1 LVEEQHPVTE
11 PQRTPIYLPRESG
24 RRYELGAMQAVFKAD
39 GAETGNRYSVS
50 EWWLDPY
57 SDGPGRHQH
66 EANDEIFIALVGR
79 PSVLAGDRW
88 YELETG
94 STIVIPAGI
103 DHDFANRT
111 DERAALLNVFVPGGF
126 ETNMP
131 EIVAWFARQNETE
144 R

>member
-1 LVEEQHPVTE
+1 LTAY
-11 PQRTPIYLPRESG
+11 QRMPIYLPRESG

-39 GAETGNRYSVS
+39 GVETGDRYSVS
-50 EWWLDPY
+50 EWWLDPH

-66 EANDEIFIALVGR
+66 EANDEIFVALAGR

-88 YELETG
+88 YDLETG

-111 DERAALLNVFVPGGF
+111 DERVGLLNVFVPGGF
-126 ETNMP
+126 EENMP
-131 EIVAWFARQNETE
+131 EIVAWYAAQDTGKP
-144 R
+144 

>member
-1 LVEEQHPVTE
+1 MTAN
-11 PQRTPIYLPRESG
+11 QRTPIYLPRESG

-39 GAETGNRYSVS
+39 GAETADRYSVS
-50 EWWLDPY
+50 EWWLDPQ
-57 SDGPGRHQH
+57 SDGPGPHQH

-88 YELETG
+88 YALEPG
-94 STIVIPAGI
+94 STIIIPEGI
-103 DHDFANRT
+103 AHDFANRT
-111 DERAALLNVFVPGGF
+111 DERVCLLNVFVPGGF

-131 EIVAWFARQNETE
+131 EIVAWFAQQNSSQ

>member
-1 LVEEQHPVTE
+1 MIEDR
-11 PQRTPIYLPRESG
+11 RTPIYLPREAG

-39 GAETGNRYSVS
+39 GAETANRYSVS
-50 EWWLDPY
+50 EWWLDPLT
-57 SDGPGRHQH
+57 DGPGRHRH
-66 EANDEIFIALVGR
+66 EANDEIFVALAGQ

-103 DHDFANRT
+103 EHDFANRT
-111 DERAALLNVFVPGGF
+111 SERVALLNIFVPGGF

-131 EIVAWFARQNETE
+131 EIVAWFAEQDATQR
-144 R
+144 

>member
-1 LVEEQHPVTE
+1 
-11 PQRTPIYLPRESG
+11 
-24 RRYELGAMQAVFKAD
+24 MQAVFKAD
-39 GAETGNRYSVS
+39 GAETGDRYSVS
-50 EWWLDPY
+50 EWWLDPH

-79 PSVLAGDRW
+79 PSVLAGERW
-88 YELETG
+88 YELDTG

-131 EIVAWFARQNETE
+131 EIVAWFAQQNETP